1 MDITATSYWDQ
12 FQRLELFFLQKLRLG
27 LIPIPLVR
35 MHASALANLSLMLL
49 IRQYA
54 FNSLQVRLE
63 VALLQVGLSELGQ
76 PKTPNNQAKEA
87 P

>member
-1 MDITATSYWDQ
+1 
-12 FQRLELFFLQKLRLG
+12 
-27 LIPIPLVR
+27 